1 MSASKALR
9 RFAGFWYDL
18 IVGEDWRIAAGV
30 VAIMGGGALLVAAG
44 SSPAVLPILLLAAIL
59 ALFALSLLSGR
70 DRA

>member
-1 MSASKALR
+1 MPVGEALR

-30 VAIMGGGALLVAAG
+30 VAIMGGGALVVAAG
-44 SSPAVLPILLLAAIL
+44 AVPAVLPILLLAAIV
-59 ALFALSLLSGR
+59 ALFAATVLVGR